1 MKYADEREEKCED
14 DEFCSSV
21 MENRSFEKESRKD
34 KCTQLKDNKK
44 HGFKIYEEI

>member
-1 MKYADEREEKCED
+1 MRMREEKCEE

-21 MENRSFEKESRKD
+21 IENRSFEKESKKD

-44 HGFKIYEEI
+44 CGFETYEEI